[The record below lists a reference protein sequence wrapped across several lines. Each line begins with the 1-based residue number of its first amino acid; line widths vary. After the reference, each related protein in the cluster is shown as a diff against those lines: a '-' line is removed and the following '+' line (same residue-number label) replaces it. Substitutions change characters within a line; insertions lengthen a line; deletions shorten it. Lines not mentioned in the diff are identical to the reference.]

1 MANPN
6 ENVNQE
12 RTESKK
18 RDFPITAFTVP
29 GFDAS
34 STTFII
40 PMNTIEDEILKIAK
54 DFIKDF
60 SYCTISPDSRN
71 RNEIHYMLWIPANSG
86 HLVDKNVGN
95 NSILRKG
102 IQEQS
107 RDMKNFLKRF
117 ANPDN
122 SNTRNP
128 EFRFGRVLRLKPDSN
143 FEQNLVAVVIDPV
156 PFIDLMF
163 DASGTAYKQEFNRER
178 AGVCHLNLNYR
189 YKNQDS
195 KFPETLVV
203 TKSTR
208 TASSG
213 LPMTRFCMDV
223 RGVHR

>member
-1 MANPN
+1 MPFEKDQATPEV
-6 ENVNQE
+6 ENK
-12 RTESKK
+12 KK

-40 PMNTIEDEILKIAK
+40 PMTKIEDEILKIAK
-54 DFIKDF
+54 DYIKDF
-60 SYCTISPDSRN
+60 SYCTIAPDARDRN
-71 RNEIHYMLWIPANSG
+71 NVHYMLWIPANSG
-86 HLVDKNVGN
+86 HLVDHNVGN

-107 RDMKNFLKRF
+107 RDLKNFLKRF

-122 SNTRNP
+122 GNNRNGDY
-128 EFRFGRVLRLKPDSN
+128 RFGRVLKLKPDSN
-143 FEQNLVAVVIDPV
+143 FDQNVVAIVIDPV
-156 PFIDLMF
+156 PFIDIMF
-163 DASGTAYKQEFNRER
+163 DASGIGYKMEFGKER
-178 AGVCHLNLNYR
+178 AGICHLNLNYR

-195 KFPETLVV
+195 KFPDTLVV